1 MEESWV
7 IGDVPM
13 KVILGPDSFISPV
26 NSPLAPSALYH
37 DVLPLYRSK
46 PAELSENGLKHL
58 KL

>member
-46 PAELSENGLKHL
+46 SCRAK
-58 KL
+58 